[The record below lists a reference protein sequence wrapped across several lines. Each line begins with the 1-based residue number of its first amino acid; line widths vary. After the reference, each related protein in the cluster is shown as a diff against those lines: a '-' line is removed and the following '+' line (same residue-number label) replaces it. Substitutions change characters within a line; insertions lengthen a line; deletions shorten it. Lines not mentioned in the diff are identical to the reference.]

1 MDPAPVDR
9 DVEDFRT
16 LPEPVRLEDTIAEQ
30 AASDAPEPYVV
41 RDTEW
46 DYSLRHIGG

>member
-1 MDPAPVDR
+1 MSEAPVDR
-9 DVEDFRT
+9 PDVDFRT

-46 DYSLRHIGG
+46 DYTLRHIGG